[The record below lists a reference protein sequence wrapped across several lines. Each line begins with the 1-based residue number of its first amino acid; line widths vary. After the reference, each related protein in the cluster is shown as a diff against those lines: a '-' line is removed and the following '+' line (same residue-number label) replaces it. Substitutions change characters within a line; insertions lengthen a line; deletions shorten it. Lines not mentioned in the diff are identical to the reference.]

1 MATSPRDWMKINFDG
16 AIFSAENKFRIGIVI
31 LDSSSLVIASCSQLL
46 PQAYLASEVAKT
58 LIFAQE
64 VGVSRAILEGDSA
77 VFMKAL
83 TCDDVSLASHRYLIE
98 EVKFNS
104 RFFFSITLLSC

>member
-58 LIFAQE
+58 LSFAQE
-64 VGVSRAILEGDSA
+64 VGVSKAILEGDSA

-83 TCDDVSLASHRYLIE
+83 TCMMSPWPRIDL
-98 EVKFNS
+98 
-104 RFFFSITLLSC
+104 